1 MLGRRR
7 RHPPPRVKWLVDALY
22 QQLVAGG
29 IQGYGEALLHEYGQP
44 GEVITHLGLG
54 NGMVSLITWPARAGE
69 PERLTHLVY
78 GGCTPTEVRADLL
91 ARGLGGLAVVEVHP
105 PDADLEEDE
114 EDEAAYD
121 D

>member
-1 MLGRRR
+1 VLGRRR
-7 RHPPPRVKWLVDALY
+7 TFTPPRAKWLVDTLY
-22 QQLVAGG
+22 QQLVADG
-29 IQGYGEALLHEYGQP
+29 IHDYGEALLREYGKT
-44 GEVITHLGLG
+44 GEVISHLGVG
-54 NGMVSLITWPARAGE
+54 NGMVSMITWPAMAGE

-91 ARGLGGLAVVEVHP
+91 ARGLGGLAVVEVYP
-105 PDADLEEDE
+105 ADADLDDEE

>member
-1 MLGRRR
+1 M
-7 RHPPPRVKWLVDALY
+7 DTLY

-29 IQGYGEALLHEYGQP
+29 IREYGDALLREYGQP
-44 GEVITHLGLG
+44 GEVIAHLGLG
-54 NGMVSLITWPARAGE
+54 NGTVSMITWPAMADR

-78 GGCTPTEVRADLL
+78 GGCTTTEVRADLL
-91 ARGLGGLAVVEVHP
+91 ARGLGGLAVIEVYP
-105 PDADLEEDE
+105 PDAELDDEDE